1 MQRVP
6 DPERAL
12 IAGVAELADAPDLG
26 SGISRCVGSSPI
38 ARTWTGGYCATCFR
52 YDSLNPRLIGYTDSF
67 FSYFCG
73 TMTIEEIYSRF
84 VECKG
89 VTTDSRRCR
98 AGLMF
103 FALKGE
109 RFDGNRFVGGA
120 LEQGCQY
127 AVLDDVS
134 LFDPSDKRMILVDDV
149 LKALQQLAA
158 LHRRRLGT
166 TVIGITGTNGKTTT
180 KELTNAV
187 MSSTYKVLCTQ
198 GNLNNSIGVPLTVLG
213 LGAGHEY
220 AIVEMGASHPGDIKE
235 LVEVSQPDYGLITNV
250 GKAHLL
256 GFGSFEGVKRT
267 KGELYDWLREHN
279 GTAFVN
285 RDNEYLR
292 QMCMG
297 LPVIEYGK
305 PFQDGLLVE
314 GEVLECNP
322 FVKFRWRSG
331 KGDWHIAQT
340 SLIGA
345 YNVDNALAAIT
356 EAVSGYQP
364 QNNRSQLTKTERN
377 SLVVDAYNAN
387 PTSMAAAIENFSM
400 MKADSKMLILGDMR
414 ELGDVS
420 EAEHKNIVELLK
432 EKGFTDVW
440 LVGTEFAKVATG
452 CGFRL
457 FADVEAV
464 NTALTVEPVSGK
476 TILIKGSNSIGLTKT
491 ITNL

>member
-1 MQRVP
+1 MTFE
-6 DPERAL
+6 D
-12 IAGVAELADAPDLG
+12 IY
-26 SGISRCVGSSPI
+26 GI
-38 ARTWTGGYCATCFR
+38 FR
-52 YDSLNPRLIGYTDSF
+52 KCT
-67 FSYFCG
+67 
-73 TMTIEEIYSRF
+73 
-84 VECKG
+84 G
-89 VTTDSRRCR
+89 VTTDSRKCGP
-98 AGLMF
+98 GLMF

-109 RFDGNRFVGGA
+109 RFDGNEFVRGA
-120 LEQGCQY
+120 LEQGCPY
-127 AVLDDVS
+127 AVMDNADLY
-134 LFDPSDKRMILVDDV
+134 DPTDLRMILVDNV
-149 LKALQQLAA
+149 LSTLQEVAA
-158 LHRRRLGT
+158 LHRRSLGT
-166 TVIGITGTNGKTTT
+166 PVIGITGTNGKTTT

-187 MSSTYKVLCTQ
+187 MSTTYNVLCTQ

-213 LGAGHEY
+213 LNSGHEY

-285 RDNEYLR
+285 RDNEHLQ
-292 QMCMG
+292 QMCAG
-297 LPVIEYGK
+297 LPLIEYGK
-305 PFQDGLLVE
+305 PGQDGLLVE

-322 FVKFRWRSG
+322 FVKFRWRSRG
-331 KGDWHIAQT
+331 GDWHTVQT

-356 EAVSGYQP
+356 IGLHFGVSEDKASKAVAGYQP

-420 EAEHKNIVELLK
+420 QSEHKKIVDMLK
-432 EKGFTDVW
+432 EKGFTQVW
-440 LVGTEFAKVATG
+440 LVGSEFEKAAQG
-452 CGFRL
+452 SGFRL
-457 FADVEAV
+457 FPDVDAV
-464 NTALTVEPVSGK
+464 NETLKSEPVNGC